1 MELYMTNE
9 VDESVEKTIPILRET
24 LNNHD
29 IMLDGMSAEFT
40 KRMFES
46 NNTVDGLEQS
56 INNVN
61 DNAEKCY
68 AQFIIDIEEQRK
80 FAKNQLDVNANAE
93 TLYKKFI
100 KDIEEQRKYSINQSL
115 INKNVEQTLDKL
127 KDGGD
132 EFKEF
137 KSRVNII
144 ISALQVENEEN
155 EKYRISKESQ
165 MKRFSRIENK
175 LNEMSNKIK
184 KIEDT
189 LTLNNTDTM
198 TDTINEIVSKCL
210 KVKDDENALILSN
223 IIKTS
228 NNRYDELNSKFR
240 KLIDEID
247 LVRDNKYS
255 STAIEINEIN
265 KKINL
270 LNTDISKIT
279 SFDITKIKMN
289 KTDISNIDKKIKE
302 KIDFLSI
309 NITEKIREQITKS
322 QVQQVQP
329 EFIPKHS
336 KQTTVLPE
344 TDKMN
349 SITERL
355 SNIEQQMICQMSM
368 FHSISTTAVSQY
380 QYSAPKLYS
389 D

>member
-9 VDESVEKTIPILRET
+9 VDESVEKTISILRET

-29 IMLDGMSAEFT
+29 IMLDGMSAEST
-40 KRMFES
+40 KRIFES
-46 NNTVDGLEQS
+46 NNRVDGLEQS
-56 INNVN
+56 IKIIN
-61 DNAEKCY
+61 DRAEKLY
-68 AQFIIDIEEQRK
+68 EQ
-80 FAKNQLDVNANAE
+80 
-93 TLYKKFI
+93 FI

-115 INKNVEQTLDKL
+115 INKNVEQTLNKL
-127 KDGGD
+127 KDGSD

-144 ISALQVENEEN
+144 ISALQVENEKN

-189 LTLNNTDTM
+189 LTLDNTDTM

-210 KVKDDENALILSN
+210 KVKDEENALILSN

-228 NNRYDELNSKFR
+228 DNRYDELNSKFR

-279 SFDITKIKMN
+279 SIDITKIKIN

-309 NITEKIREQITKS
+309 NITKEIREQITKS
-322 QVQQVQP
+322 QVQRVQP
-329 EFIPKHS
+329 EFIPKQSKQS
-336 KQTTVLPE
+336 KQTTVPPE

-380 QYSAPKLYS
+380 QYSEPKLYS